1 MPLSTEHRELVR
13 RLTLNDERVLSE
25 VMSGE
30 SPGSAELLDERT
42 RALVRF
48 AGLIALDSE
57 TASLQAARDASWAA
71 GAVDE
76 EIVDTV
82 VAVAPIVGTA
92 RVDSIVPRLSRIL
105 GSS

>member
-30 SPGSAELLDERT
+30 TPGSAGLLDERT

-57 TASLQAARDASWAA
+57 TASLQAARDAAWAT

-92 RVDSIVPRLSRIL
+92 RIDSIVPRLTRIL